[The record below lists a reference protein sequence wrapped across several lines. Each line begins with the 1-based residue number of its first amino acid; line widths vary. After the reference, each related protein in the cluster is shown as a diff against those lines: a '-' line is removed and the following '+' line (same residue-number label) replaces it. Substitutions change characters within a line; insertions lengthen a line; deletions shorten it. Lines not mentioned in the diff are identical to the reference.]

1 MRQVREHSPV
11 GQRCGQNISARRAS
25 LLAGLVA
32 AGITLLTAVTGSA
45 QVQNPAGS
53 TGGRGSSPPPVNY
66 PIDEFGTGQVG
77 STAPMTPTSGLPAKS
92 DKPCCTPGK
101 DCPCTAGKDCACT
114 PGVNCP
120 CTPGKDCACTPG
132 VNCPARPPLRSDFCT
147 PGKNCPC
154 SGDSCRYC
162 TPGKDCPCTPFI
174 NCPNDYG
181 VIFEKNVSQL
191 SDENRQKLSRAV
203 EELKKLPAGE
213 MIRIEGHTA
222 PSEGGGNPP
231 ARLKLSQDRARAV
244 EQALLQA
251 GLPPGRLAP
260 GGTRGWGGLCPQVL
274 NPEDE
279 KNRRVQFMFSSDVT
293 LCAQAESQRRGANL
307 PPYKKAP
314 QKQTT
319 GVKQTGAAQVK
330 PPAGTPPK
338 PATAA
343 APTAPKP
350 VPAQAPKPAPTM
362 QAKPPGVK

>member
-11 GQRCGQNISARRAS
+11 GQGRSQRGGMRRAS
-25 LLAGLVA
+25 FLAGLVA
-32 AGITLLTAVTGSA
+32 AGITLLTAATGFA
-45 QVQNPAGS
+45 QVQNSAGPAG
-53 TGGRGSSPPPVNY
+53 GRAGALPPVNY

-77 STAPMTPTSGLPAKS
+77 TTPMTPASQTGGKS
-92 DKPCCTPGK
+92 EKACCTPGK

-174 NCPNDYG
+174 NCPDDHG
-181 VIFEKNVSQL
+181 VIFEKNAGQV

-203 EELKKLPAGE
+203 EELKKLPEGE
-213 MIRIEGHTA
+213 MIRIEGHTT
-222 PSEGGGNPP
+222 PSEAGGSPP

-251 GLPPGRLAP
+251 GLPPSRLAP

-279 KNRRVQFMFSSDVT
+279 KNRRVQFMFSHDVT
-293 LCAQAESQRRGANL
+293 LCAHAESQRRGANL
-307 PPYKKAP
+307 PPYKKPP
-314 QKQTT
+314 QKTGT
-319 GVKQTGAAQVK
+319 GVKPAGAQQVK
-330 PPAGTPPK
+330 PNPTATAPK
-338 PATAA
+338 PATGAA
-343 APTAPKP
+343 TAPKP
-350 VPAQAPKPAPTM
+350 AAATAPKP
-362 QAKPPGVK
+362 PGTK